1 MKNKENKENK
11 QINVHDECDNIKLEE
26 KEEQEYLFW
35 SSMDLEQEYADYCE
49 YLDSKRKE
57 LD

>member
-1 MKNKENKENK
+1 MKNKENK

-26 KEEQEYLFW
+26 KKEQEYLFW
-35 SSMDLEQEYADYCE
+35 SSMDLEQEYEDYCE